1 MVSGLGDV
9 LNHTRQRVAN
19 NLRRLRQARDMS
31 QTEVGRLVGCSHAL
45 ISKWER
51 GEVPLKMDEL
61 PRLALALGVS
71 EGDILGLSTDP
82 DAAGDAIERAAIR
95 AAEATVARLRPEDPE
110 VASLCEQI
118 KKVPPSKRD
127 LLRSLVRE
135 LSE

>member
-1 MVSGLGDV
+1 M
-9 LNHTRQRVAN
+9 
-19 NLRRLRQARDMS
+19 
-31 QTEVGRLVGCSHAL
+31 
-45 ISKWER
+45 
-51 GEVPLKMDEL
+51 PLKMDEL

>member
-1 MVSGLGDV
+1 
-9 LNHTRQRVAN
+9 
-19 NLRRLRQARDMS
+19 MS
-31 QTEVGRLVGCSHAL
+31 QKELGRLLGCTHAL
-45 ISKWER
+45 ISNWER
-51 GEVPLKMDEL
+51 GESPVKSDDL
-61 PRLALALGVS
+61 PRIASALGIS
-71 EGDILGLSTDP
+71 EGEIFGFPTDR
-82 DAAGDAIERAAIR
+82 DAAGDAIERAAVR